1 MTLLDVEDLRILLRR
16 GNQEVPLVDG
26 VSLTIDPGSVVGLA
40 GESGSG
46 KTLTGLSALGFLP
59 DRSRATGE
67 VRFAGRN
74 VLAMS
79 QSQLR
84 RLRGHQVAV
93 VFQDPM
99 TSLHPMLSVGRQLT
113 EHVEFHLG
121 LSDAEARDRAIELLR
136 TVRLPD
142 PENVLSSFPHQFS
155 GGMRQRI
162 AIAIALACR
171 PQLLIADEPTTA
183 LDVTVQ
189 AGILRL
195 LDRLRRES
203 DMAVL
208 LISHDLGV
216 MSALAD
222 TLHVMYA
229 GRIVES
235 GPVSGLLTAPRHP
248 YTRSLL
254 DSLPDPTARG
264 TDLRVIRGEPPP
276 PDRRPPGCPFSPRC
290 AFVEPRCLE
299 AVPPLEPRGAD
310 RAAACVVDP
319 FKSSLRSPATQ
330 AAGGRSDAA
339 FDQAGGPGGSSLA
352 SEDV

>member
-1 MTLLDVEDLRILLRR
+1 
-16 GNQEVPLVDG
+16 
-26 VSLTIDPGSVVGLA
+26 
-40 GESGSG
+40 
-46 KTLTGLSALGFLP
+46 
-59 DRSRATGE
+59 
-67 VRFAGRN
+67 
-74 VLAMS
+74 
-79 QSQLR
+79 
-84 RLRGHQVAV
+84 
-93 VFQDPM
+93 
-99 TSLHPMLSVGRQLT
+99 
-113 EHVEFHLG
+113 
-121 LSDAEARDRAIELLR
+121 
-136 TVRLPD
+136 VRLPD
-142 PENVLSSFPHQFS
+142 PEHVLSSFPHQFS

-162 AIAIALACR
+162 AIASALACG

-195 LDRLRRES
+195 LDRLRKES

-235 GPVSGLLTAPRHP
+235 GPVSALLTAPRHP

-254 DSLPDPTARG
+254 DSLPDPSARG
-264 TDLRVIRGEPPP
+264 ADLRVIRGEPPP
-276 PDRRPPGCPFSPRC
+276 PDARPFGCPFSPRC

-319 FKSSLRSPATQ
+319 FETDALEPSLRSPATQ
-330 AAGGRSDAA
+330 AAGDRSS
-339 FDQAGGPGGSSLA
+339 AGASSLA

>member
-1 MTLLDVEDLRILLRR
+1 MNVSLLEIEDLRILLRN
-16 GNQEVPLVDG
+16 GDNEVALVDG
-26 VSLTIDPGSVVGLA
+26 VSLTVAPGSVVGLA

-46 KTLTGLSALGFLP
+46 KTLTGLSAMGFLP
-59 DRSRATGE
+59 DRSRATGS
-67 VRFAGRN
+67 VRFAGQD
-74 VLAMS
+74 VLKMS
-79 QSQLR
+79 QQRLR
-84 RLRGHQVAV
+84 RMRGHQVAV

-113 EHVEFHLG
+113 EHVEVHLG
-121 LSDAEARDRAIELLR
+121 LSRSDARDRARELL
-136 TVRLPD
+136 TKVRLPD
-142 PENVLSSFPHQFS
+142 PEHVLSSFPHQFS

-162 AIAIALACR
+162 AIAIALACG
-171 PQLLIADEPTTA
+171 PKLLIADEPTTA

-195 LDRLRRES
+195 IDQLRQDS

-222 TLHVMYA
+222 TLHVLYA
-229 GRIVES
+229 GRVVES
-235 GPVSGLLTAPRHP
+235 GPVAELLTAPRHP

-276 PDRRPPGCPFSPRC
+276 PDLRPPGCPFAPRC
-290 AFVEPRCLE
+290 SYAEPRCTE
-299 AVPPLEPRGAD
+299 AVPALQQISTG
-310 RAAACVVDP
+310 RATACVVDP
-319 FKSSLRSPATQ
+319 FAT
-330 AAGGRSDAA
+330 
-339 FDQAGGPGGSSLA
+339 PVA
-352 SEDV
+352 S

>member
-1 MTLLDVEDLRILLRR
+1 MTLLEVDDLRILLRR
-16 GNQEVPLVDG
+16 GKQEIALVDG
-26 VSLTIDPGSVVGLA
+26 VSLTVAPGSVVGLA

-59 DRSRATGE
+59 DRARATGA
-67 VRFAGRN
+67 VHVGGRN
-74 VLAMS
+74 VLAMN
-79 QSQLR
+79 QAQLR
-84 RLRGHQVAV
+84 RLRGHHVAV

-99 TSLHPMLSVGRQLT
+99 TSLHPMLTVGRQLT

-121 LSDAEARDRAIELLR
+121 LSAEEAKERAIELLK

-142 PENVLSSFPHQFS
+142 PEHVLSSFPHQFS

-162 AIAIALACR
+162 AIAIALACG
-171 PQLLIADEPTTA
+171 PQLLVADEPTTA

-203 DMAVL
+203 DMGVL

-216 MSALAD
+216 MSSLAD
-222 TLHVMYA
+222 TLNVMYA

-235 GPVSGLLTAPRHP
+235 GATNALLTSPRHP

-264 TDLRVIRGEPPP
+264 ADLRVIRGEPPP
-276 PDRRPPGCPFSPRC
+276 PDRRPFGCPFSPRC
-290 AFVEPRCLE
+290 AYVEPRCTDS
-299 AVPPLEPRGAD
+299 VPPLEQLAPD
-310 RAAACVVDP
+310 RAAECVVDP
-319 FKSSLRSPATQ
+319 LRTAVH
-330 AAGGRSDAA
+330 G
-339 FDQAGGPGGSSLA
+339 
-352 SEDV
+352 

>member
-1 MTLLDVEDLRILLRR
+1 MTLLEIDDMRILLRQGDR
-16 GNQEVPLVDG
+16 EVALVDG
-26 VSLTIDPGSVVGLA
+26 VSLSVAPGSVVGLA

-46 KTLTGLSALGFLP
+46 KTLTGLSALGFFP
-59 DRSRATGE
+59 DRSRATGA
-67 VRFAGRN
+67 VRFGGRD
-74 VLAMS
+74 VLTMS
-79 QSQLR
+79 RTELR
-84 RLRGHQVAV
+84 RMRGHQVAV
-93 VFQDPM
+93 VFQDPT

-113 EHVEFHLG
+113 EHVEVHLG
-121 LSDAEARDRAIELLR
+121 LSPPRAKERAVELLQ

-142 PENVLSSFPHQFS
+142 PEQVLASYPHQFS

-162 AIAIALACR
+162 AIAIALACGPR
-171 PQLLIADEPTTA
+171 LLIADEPTTA

-195 LDRLRRES
+195 LDRLRREN

-208 LISHDLGV
+208 MISHDLGV

-235 GPVSGLLTAPRHP
+235 GPVGDLLTAPRHP

-264 TDLRVIRGEPPP
+264 AELRVIRGEPPP
-276 PDRRPPGCPFSPRC
+276 PDRRPTGCPFAPRC
-290 AFVEPRCLE
+290 GFVETGCTDN
-299 AVPPLEPRGAD
+299 VPPLRPVAEGRS
-310 RAAACVVDP
+310 AACSVDP
-319 FKSSLRSPATQ
+319 FAAPVRS
-330 AAGGRSDAA
+330 G
-339 FDQAGGPGGSSLA
+339 
-352 SEDV
+352 

>member
-1 MTLLDVEDLRILLRR
+1 VSLLEIDDLRILLRSGDR
-16 GNQEVPLVDG
+16 DVTLVDG
-26 VSLTIDPGSVVGLA
+26 VSLTVAPGSVVGLA

-59 DRSRATGE
+59 DRSRATGT
-67 VRFAGRN
+67 VRFAGRD
-74 VLAMS
+74 VLTMS
-79 QSQLR
+79 QSRLR
-84 RLRGHQVAV
+84 VLRGHQVAV

-99 TSLHPMLSVGRQLT
+99 TSLHPMLSIGTQLT
-113 EHVEFHLG
+113 EHVEVHLG
-121 LSDAEARDRAIELLR
+121 LSSAAARDRAIELLR

-142 PENVLSSFPHQFS
+142 PEHVLSSYPHHFS

-162 AIAIALACR
+162 AIAIALACD

-195 LDRLRRES
+195 LDRLRHER

-216 MSALAD
+216 MNALAD

-235 GPVSGLLTAPRHP
+235 GPVSELLTAPRHP

-254 DSLPDPTARG
+254 QSLPDPLARG
-264 TDLRVIRGEPPP
+264 TDLKVIRGEPPP
-276 PDRRPPGCPFSPRC
+276 PDRRPPGCPFAPRC
-290 AFVEPRCLE
+290 DFAEPRCVE
-299 AVPPLEPRGAD
+299 AIPPLLPVDDGRV
-310 RAAACVVDP
+310 AACVVDP
-319 FKSSLRSPATQ
+319 FARKP
-330 AAGGRSDAA
+330 D
-339 FDQAGGPGGSSLA
+339 
-352 SEDV
+352 DVERVQL

>member
-1 MTLLDVEDLRILLRR
+1 MSLLEIEDLRILLRR
-16 GNQEVPLVDG
+16 GKQEIPLVDG
-26 VSLTIDPGSVVGLA
+26 VSLSVAAGSVVGLA

-59 DRSRATGE
+59 DRSRATGN
-67 VRFAGRN
+67 VRFAGRD
-74 VLAMS
+74 VLAMN

-84 RLRGHQVAV
+84 VLRGHQVAV

-121 LSDAEARDRAIELLR
+121 VSSGEARDRAIELLR

-142 PENVLSSFPHQFS
+142 PEHVLSSFPYQFS

-162 AIAIALACR
+162 AIAIALACG
-171 PQLLIADEPTTA
+171 PKLLVADEPTTA

-195 LDRLRRES
+195 LDRLSRES

-216 MSALAD
+216 MSALAN
-222 TLHVMYA
+222 TLNVMYA

-235 GPVSGLLTAPRHP
+235 GPVGGLLTTPRHP
-248 YTRSLL
+248 YTKSLL
-254 DSLPDPTARG
+254 ESLPDPTARG

-276 PDRRPPGCPFSPRC
+276 PDRRPSGCPFSPRC
-290 AFVEPRCLE
+290 AYAEPRCIE
-299 AVPPLEPRGAD
+299 AVPPLAAVAAD
-310 RAAACVVDP
+310 RASACVVDP
-319 FKSSLRSPATQ
+319 FVDSPATQ
-330 AAGGRSDAA
+330 AVGSRSS
-339 FDQAGGPGGSSLA
+339 PGGSSLEV
-352 SEDV
+352 EDGP